1 MRKHIERAIDN
12 NLSSLSVTG
21 TLHQRIL
28 NDIQGGT
35 PVKKKMSL
43 ALVIAL
49 SLLLITAVALAAVIL
64 GGKDVVEQ
72 VIAPMAVKTDT
83 DRFTKEEVEEIL
95 ELAKKHGITLDPHF
109 ESRVRAEGSYF
120 KDELAMLFAKDQ
132 LGGQPG
138 TWDVEDQHWLARLW
152 HQMNPELPIYAAL
165 PEEGELS
172 QQEIEQAAAQYIKQQ
187 TGQDEDLF
195 NLEAYRIYRSFRQIR
210 QNPYH
215 VIREWSV
222 SFDPRKPDLPMF
234 RLSLTPQGEVTD
246 YWTDLRTLL
255 HGTKEEKARLLTGRF
270 HNIHGNIYGSQD
282 AWAQETWQD
291 LKDRLNALGLQQSEL
306 REIKYILQQNYTPP
320 ESAITKEEAIR
331 IAAQAVSTHF
341 KVDNDSLLDTSVG
354 KFAPET
360 KVFAIYLASGGQ
372 QRYKVSFEYDYL
384 VEVDAITG
392 DVLITD
398 VYSPGNDFFRRYA
411 LDSLIPADKRAY
423 ATPRPTPM
431 SDEEMFEK
439 AQNTEFFPVNEEL
452 APAWFFEKLQA
463 IGYNG
468 NTATGIFNML
478 YSQYGD
484 DSRYWPILY
493 QAMYE
498 VKEHRPEPGTTFAG
512 LPADS
517 DMQQEEAVQL
527 AFTSAR
533 QIPGSHLTDA
543 DWEQL
548 KPIISF
554 YFNLY
559 GEGSRTWQ
567 IDLTDFQENHHGTQ
581 VAAVRID
588 AITGKVRSASL
599 TREREE
605 TPVRDEDAW
614 STMGADGRPVV
625 WRHKNAPDSFWELME
640 AKYNDRETVEKALK
654 KWAEEY
660 GEREGFWPP
669 EPAAVVALWRYHDTE
684 SFGEEYVPS
693 FEGIPGPDDLTQ
705 ERAEEIAWQAVK
717 EAAGDKYTQADYD
730 SVRLKFI
737 FRYDQRGSDGTL
749 WWIEFSDER
758 LNYNTSL
765 ADIMLD
771 GKTGEI
777 LEINTDV
784 GNG

>member
-1 MRKHIERAIDN
+1 
-12 NLSSLSVTG
+12 
-21 TLHQRIL
+21 
-28 NDIQGGT
+28 
-35 PVKKKMSL
+35 
-43 ALVIAL
+43 
-49 SLLLITAVALAAVIL
+49 
-64 GGKDVVEQ
+64 
-72 VIAPMAVKTDT
+72 
-83 DRFTKEEVEEIL
+83 
-95 ELAKKHGITLDPHF
+95 
-109 ESRVRAEGSYF
+109 
-120 KDELAMLFAKDQ
+120 
-132 LGGQPG
+132 
-138 TWDVEDQHWLARLW
+138 
-152 HQMNPELPIYAAL
+152 
-165 PEEGELS
+165 
-172 QQEIEQAAAQYIKQQ
+172 
-187 TGQDEDLF
+187 
-195 NLEAYRIYRSFRQIR
+195 
-210 QNPYH
+210 
-215 VIREWSV
+215 
-222 SFDPRKPDLPMF
+222 MF

-341 KVDNDSLLDTSVG
+341 KVDKDSLLDTSVG

-599 TREREE
+599 TRERE
-605 TPVRDEDAW
+605 
-614 STMGADGRPVV
+614 
-625 WRHKNAPDSFWELME
+625 
-640 AKYNDRETVEKALK
+640 
-654 KWAEEY
+654 
-660 GEREGFWPP
+660 
-669 EPAAVVALWRYHDTE
+669 
-684 SFGEEYVPS
+684 
-693 FEGIPGPDDLTQ
+693 
-705 ERAEEIAWQAVK
+705 
-717 EAAGDKYTQADYD
+717 
-730 SVRLKFI
+730 
-737 FRYDQRGSDGTL
+737 
-749 WWIEFSDER
+749 
-758 LNYNTSL
+758 
-765 ADIMLD
+765 
-771 GKTGEI
+771 
-777 LEINTDV
+777 
-784 GNG
+784 